1 MTFRALI
8 LCCCLFTLHPMS
20 AFAAVRVVATTPD
33 IAWLV
38 QQIGGKNIEVK
49 ALARAS
55 DDYHFLDARPDYIL
69 AVNRADI
76 VCRVGADLEIG
87 WMPKI
92 LEKAANSKVMAGGA
106 GDCDLS
112 RSITVQDK
120 PKGPVDR
127 SMGDVHA
134 AGNPHFWLS
143 PLEMAN
149 AAAEVEAR
157 LAGVQPEKA
166 HEFAANRARV
176 QEELKSLHRKIKE
189 RLKPLAGK
197 TVIEYHKDFSYFCK
211 DYGLK
216 SIGSIEEI
224 PGVSPSASRLGTVSM
239 QAKKSGVS
247 LALATDHHPKN
258 ILAKFSE
265 LSGVKVAKV
274 PSSLSDPS
282 APDAYEKWQNAL
294 ADEVLKAIK

>member
-1 MTFRALI
+1 MTSRILLLI
-8 LCCCLFTLHPMS
+8 FLWATFSSETM
-20 AFAAVRVVATTPD
+20 AAIRVVATTPD

-38 QQIGGKNIEVK
+38 KRIGGNEVDVK

-55 DDYHFLDARPDYIL
+55 DDYHFLDARPDFIL

-87 WMPKI
+87 WLPKI
-92 LEKAANSKVMAGGA
+92 LEKAANRKVMAGGA

-112 RSITVQDK
+112 RSISVQDK

-143 PLEMAN
+143 PLEMGSSAL
-149 AAAEVEAR
+149 EVEAK
-157 LAGVQPEKA
+157 LASVAPGKA
-166 HEFAANRARV
+166 AEFAVNRAKV
-176 QEELKSLHRKIKE
+176 QEELKTLHAKIKE

-197 TVIEYHKDFSYFCK
+197 TVVEYHKDFSYFCK

-216 SIGSIEEI
+216 SMGSIEEI
-224 PGVSPSASRLGTVSM
+224 PGVSPSAARLGTVAM
-239 QAKKSGVS
+239 EARKSGVS

-258 ILAKFSE
+258 ILEKFKE

-274 PSSLSDPS
+274 PSSLADPS
-282 APDAYEKWQNAL
+282 ASDAYEKWQNEL
-294 ADEVLKAIK
+294 ADEVLKAFK